1 MTAPLLNISGK
12 VDPSLANLCAIVA
25 GCATQLQ
32 IPYLVVG
39 ASARDMVLHYGY
51 GAKIQRATAD
61 IDFALQVPTW
71 DAFTALRKEL
81 IANNFSETRKAH
93 CLIGSNNFPIDIIP
107 FGDLADQDANIQW
120 PPSGDIIMNV
130 LGFQEA
136 LNNANTVRLSD
147 TPILDVPVASPE
159 GMAILKFISWT
170 DRAQDMRGRD
180 AKDIA
185 YLLTTY
191 ENIPAVSDQLY
202 REATLMELY
211 GWDITLASAHQLG
224 INVKQITL
232 PQTYNV
238 ISEVL
243 NKQHPKLPLE
253 RLLNEMGGNT
263 AQQYARNEA
272 LINAFSAGLTKAAI
286 QRATNNETRSK

>member
-1 MTAPLLNISGK
+1 MTAPLLNISAK
-12 VDPSLANLCAIVA
+12 IDPALANLCAIVA
-25 GCATQLQ
+25 ECAAQLQ
-32 IPYLVVG
+32 IPYLIVG
-39 ASARDMVLHYGY
+39 ATARDMVLHYGY

-81 IANNFSETRKAH
+81 IANNFSETRKVH
-93 CLIGSNNFPIDIIP
+93 CLIAPNNLPIDIIP
-107 FGDLADQDANIQW
+107 FGDLADQDANVQW

-147 TPILDVPVASPE
+147 MPILDIPVASPE
-159 GMAILKFISWT
+159 GMTILKLIAWT
-170 DRAQDMRGRD
+170 DRAADLRKKD

-232 PQTYNV
+232 PQTNV
-238 ISEVL
+238 VIANL
-243 NKQHPKLPLE
+243 LTNQHPRLKLE
-253 RLLNEMGGNT
+253 RLINEMSEN
-263 AQQYARNEA
+263 AAHQYARNEA
-272 LINAFSAGLTKAAI
+272 LISAFSAGFL
-286 QRATNNETRSK
+286 N